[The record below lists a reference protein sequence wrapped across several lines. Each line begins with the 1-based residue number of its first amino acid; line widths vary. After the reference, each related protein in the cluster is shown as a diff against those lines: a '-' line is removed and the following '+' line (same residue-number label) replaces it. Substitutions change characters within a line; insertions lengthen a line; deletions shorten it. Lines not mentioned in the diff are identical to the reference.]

1 MCKWTIWIMLT
12 SYDGAKGQSPSK
24 KGKID
29 DRKKIVSFIVN
40 GCVKF
45 SLRKGDVEILNL
57 PSS

>member
-1 MCKWTIWIMLT
+1 MLT
-12 SYDGAKGQSPSK
+12 SYYGAKGQSPSK